1 LSRELNLTMTDTILA
16 MVSVICLFFVAQ

>member
-1 LSRELNLTMTDTILA
+1 LSRELNLTMTDTILV